1 MVMAMERVI
10 VSIDL
15 RLVTNRH
22 SYLMVTGI
30 VMVIANGQGS
40 WVALILVLVRLR
52 VTRKEERVKSQTQR
66 VKKKE

>member
-40 WVALILVLVRLR
+40 WVALVGHWYLY
-52 VTRKEERVKSQTQR
+52 
-66 VKKKE
+66 

>member
-30 VMVIANGQGS
+30 VMVTANANLKCCGTGRCQD
-40 WVALILVLVRLR
+40 
-52 VTRKEERVKSQTQR
+52 
-66 VKKKE
+66 